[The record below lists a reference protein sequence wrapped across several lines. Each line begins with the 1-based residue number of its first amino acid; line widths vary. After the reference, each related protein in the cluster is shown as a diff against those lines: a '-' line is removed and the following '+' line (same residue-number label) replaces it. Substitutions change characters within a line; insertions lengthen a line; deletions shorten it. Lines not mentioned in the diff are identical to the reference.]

1 LNKVGAA
8 LVVGGG
14 IGGVQSAL
22 DLADQG
28 FKVYLLDSKP
38 AIGGVM
44 AQLDKTFPTNDCS
57 MCILAPKLVE
67 AGRNENIELITYAEL
82 LSIEGEPGNFK
93 AKILEKA
100 RRVDLDKC
108 TGCGLCS
115 DKCPIETLDS
125 YNQNLSTK
133 KAISSLYA
141 QAVPSTYYIERK
153 VPPCQKGCPIHMDI
167 REYVGLVAEERYDE
181 ALRKIRETN
190 CLPRSLGR
198 VCFAPCEEECNRG
211 KLDEPIAIR
220 LLKRFAMDRGE
231 DIMPVLPKKN
241 GKRIAIVGSGPSG
254 LACAHDLALK
264 GYGVTVYE
272 KEHELGG
279 MLALGIPSYRLPR
292 DELQKDLDYLRS
304 MGIEF
309 KTSVEVGK
317 DVKLEELKNA
327 YDAVYIAP
335 GAQGTLS
342 LRIEGEDLDGVYPGL
357 ELLKRINLGDE
368 SLKKKLTSQRAVVVG
383 GGNVAMD
390 CARILIRLGCDVK
403 IVYRRSREEM
413 PANEEEIQEAE
424 REGVELRYLQNPTK
438 VLGDGKVRGIEVMR
452 MRLGAPDAT
461 GRRRPIPIEGSEFS
475 LDCDIVVEAIGQA
488 NEVEFAKDLVDIG
501 RGDRIIAN
509 EFNSHCK
516 DNLFAG
522 GDAVTGPNTV
532 VEAMGWGKRGASAID
547 LYLNGEEIPD
557 YDEYLAQEAVDLSEI
572 PRELLIEKRREKSDK
587 LPYDRRE
594 SFEEVDL
601 GFSEENGIREA
612 QRCFSCRKC
621 LGCQL
626 CEPECQADAINYKDE
641 PALKEIEVGSVI
653 LAPGYDTFDASG
665 VKQYGYGVYRN
676 VVTSL
681 EFERILSASGPY
693 QGHVERPSDGKFPN
707 KIAFLLCVGSRDKNY
722 HEYCS
727 SVCCMYSIKEAMIA
741 KEHYP
746 TLKPTIFYM
755 DIRAFGKEF
764 DYYYERAKEEFG
776 IDFKRAKVGVI
787 EELDGGNLL
796 LKSEKEGGEVEE
808 EEFDM
813 VVLAI
818 AFEPNDL
825 GARLGLEL
833 NEYGFIKT
841 DDLSPM
847 STSRPGI
854 YVAGAAQ
861 GPKDIPDTVAQA
873 SGAACLA
880 SSGIYEGR
888 NSLTIK
894 KELPPEKDVSEE
906 EPRIGVF
913 ICHCGINIGG
923 VVDVPEVVGY
933 ATKLPNVVYA
943 ERNLYTCS
951 SDTQDKIKEMVK
963 EHDLNRVIVASCTP
977 RTHEPLFQATI
988 REAGLNPYLF
998 EFANIRDQCSWIHM
1012 HEPEKATEKAKDLV
1026 RMAVAK
1032 AALLEPLKRER
1043 LPVTKSALVIG
1054 GGVSGMVSALAIA
1067 NQEFETYL
1075 VEKEKELGGNANR
1088 IYSHPFIPDFRER
1101 IEELKSKV
1109 ENHPTIKVFKEAEI
1123 ADIEGY
1129 VGNFKTKIRS
1139 GGVESEFEHGVVIVA
1154 TGAKEHKPKE
1164 YLYGK
1169 DKKVMTQLELEERLY
1184 NGKPLDLSE
1193 VVMIQCVGC
1202 RNQERGYCSRVCCT
1216 GAINNAIEIR
1226 KKYPNSKV
1234 TVLFKDLRSFGFKE
1248 KLYKEASELG
1258 VNFVR
1263 CGEGMEDPK
1272 ISYDGEVLKAYDLSL
1287 ESDLELRPTALVLS
1301 SATVPHEE
1309 NEELAKM
1316 LKVPLSRD
1324 GFFLEAHMKL
1334 RPVDFATDGIFL
1346 CGLAHWPKFV
1356 DESIAQAYG
1365 AASRALTIL
1374 AKDEIESEG
1383 TVAKVD
1389 EDLCSGCGV
1398 CEVVCPYNAITVDK
1412 EEKLSHINPALC
1424 KGCGA
1429 CAAACP
1435 SGAIEQL
1442 GFETKELMA
1451 MIDAEVGR

>member
-1 LNKVGAA
+1 MNKVGSA

-22 DLADQG
+22 DLVEQG
-28 FKVYLLDSKP
+28 FKVYLMDNQS

-44 AQLDKTFPTNDCS
+44 AQLDKTFPTNDCA

-67 AGRNENIELITYAEL
+67 AGRNDNIELLTYSEL
-82 LSIEGEPGNFK
+82 LSIKGEPGNFK
-93 AKILEKA
+93 AKILQKA
-100 RRVDLDKC
+100 RKVDADKC
-108 TGCGLCS
+108 TGCGVCS
-115 DKCPIETLDS
+115 ERCPVETLDS
-125 YNQNLSTK
+125 YNQGLSTRR
-133 KAISSLYA
+133 AISALYA

-153 VPPCQKGCPIHMDI
+153 VAPCQKGCPIHMDI
-167 REYVGLVAEERYDE
+167 REYIGFIAEGRYDE
-181 ALRKIRETN
+181 ALQKIRATN

-211 KLDEPIAIR
+211 KSDEPIAIR
-220 LLKRFAMDRGE
+220 LLKRFAMDRGKE
-231 DIMPVLPKKN
+231 IVPVLPRKN
-241 GKRIAIVGSGPSG
+241 GKKVAIVGAGPSG
-254 LACAHDLALK
+254 LACAHDLVLK
-264 GYGVTVYE
+264 GHTVTVYE
-272 KEHELGG
+272 KEKELGG
-279 MLALGIPSYRLPR
+279 MLILGIPSYRLPR
-292 DELQKDLDYLRS
+292 DELQKDLDYLIA

-309 KTSVEVGK
+309 KTGVEIGK
-317 DVKLEELKNA
+317 DIELEELKDG

-335 GAQGTLS
+335 GSQGTMS
-342 LRIEGEDLDGVYPGL
+342 LRVEGEDLDGVHPGL
-357 ELLKRINLGDE
+357 EVLKGINLGDE
-368 SLKKKLTSQRAVVVG
+368 EVINRLTNKRAVVVG

-390 CARILIRLGCDVK
+390 CARSLIRLGCDVK

-413 PANEEEIQEAE
+413 PADEEETQEAE
-424 REGVELRYLQNPTK
+424 REGVEIKFLQNPTK
-438 VLGDGKVRGIEVMR
+438 VLGKGGKVKGIEIRR
-452 MRLGAPDAT
+452 MRLGAPDAS
-461 GRRRPIPIEGSEFS
+461 GRRRPIPIEGSEFPI
-475 LDCDIVVEAIGQA
+475 DCDIVVEAIGQA
-488 NEVEFAKDLVDIG
+488 NDIGFAKDLVDLG
-501 RGDRIIAN
+501 RGDRITAN

-532 VEAMGWGKRGASAID
+532 VEAMGWGKRGANAID
-547 LYLNGEEIPD
+547 LYLSGKEMPD
-557 YDEYLAQEAVDLSEI
+557 YDEYLVNDTVDISEI
-572 PRELLIEKRREKSDK
+572 PKELLKEKSREKSAK
-587 LPYDRRE
+587 LPYDSRKT
-594 SFEEVDL
+594 FEEVDL
-601 GFSEENGIREA
+601 GFEEKKGIREA
-612 QRCFSCRKC
+612 ERCFSCRKC
-621 LGCQL
+621 LGCKL
-626 CEPECQADAINYKDE
+626 CELECQANAIIYTQE
-641 PALKEIEVGSVI
+641 PEVREIEVGSVV
-653 LAPGYDTFDASG
+653 LAPGYNTFDASR
-665 VKQYGYGVYRN
+665 VRQYGYGLYKN

-681 EFERILSASGPY
+681 EFERILSASGPFA
-693 QGHVERPSDGKFPN
+693 GMVERPSDGKFPT
-707 KIAFLLCVGSRDKNY
+707 KIAFILCVGSRDEKYN
-722 HEYCS
+722 EYCS

-746 TLKPTIFYM
+746 AVNPTVFYM

-764 DYYYERAKEEFG
+764 DYYYERAKDEFG
-776 IDFKRAKVGVI
+776 IEFKRAKVANI
-787 EELDGGNLL
+787 DELENGGLL
-796 LKSEKEGGEVEE
+796 LHFEEDGVKE

-813 VVLAI
+813 VVLAT

-833 NEYGFIKT
+833 NEYGYIKT
-841 DDLSPM
+841 DELSPM
-847 STSRPGI
+847 KTSRPGI

-861 GPKDIPDTVAQA
+861 SPKDIPDTVAQA
-873 SGAACLA
+873 SGAASLA
-880 SSGIYEGR
+880 SSDICESR

-894 KELPPEKDVSEE
+894 KELPPEKDVSRE

-923 VVDVPEVVGY
+923 IVNVPNVVEY
-933 ATKLPNVVYA
+933 ASKLPNVVYA

-951 SDTQDKIKEMVK
+951 SDTQDKIKEMIK

-977 RTHEPLFQATI
+977 RTHEPLFQGTI
-988 REAGLNPYLF
+988 REAGLNPYLL

-1032 AALLEPLKRER
+1032 ATLLEPLEKEV
-1043 LPVTKSALVIG
+1043 LPITKSALVIG

-1067 NQEFETYL
+1067 DQGFETYL
-1075 VEKEKELGGNANR
+1075 VEKEEDLGGNADK
-1088 IYSHPFIPDFRER
+1088 IYFHPTMPDFREKIKR
-1101 IEELKSKV
+1101 LIWKV
-1109 ENHPTIKVFKEAEI
+1109 ESHPAIKVFNNSEI
-1123 ADIEGY
+1123 VSIEGY
-1129 VGNFKTKIRS
+1129 VGNFTSKIKS
-1139 GGVESEFEHGVVIVA
+1139 KWGVNELEHGAIIVA
-1154 TGAKEHKPKE
+1154 TGAREYKPKE

-1169 DKKVMTQLELEERLY
+1169 DDKVLTQLELEEILY
-1184 NGKPLDLSE
+1184 NQKPIDLAE

-1216 GAINNAIEIR
+1216 NALSNAIKIKGRNPES
-1226 KKYPNSKV
+1226 NV
-1234 TVLFKDLRSFGFKE
+1234 TILFKDMRSFGFKE

-1258 VNFVR
+1258 VDFIR
-1263 CGEGMEDPK
+1263 CGDGMEDLK
-1272 ISYDGEVLKAYDLSL
+1272 ISYDGEVLRAHDLSL
-1287 ESDLELRPTALVLS
+1287 EEDVEFRPTALVLS
-1301 SATVPHEE
+1301 SATVPNEG

-1346 CGLAHWPKFV
+1346 CGLAHSPKFIE
-1356 DESIAQAYG
+1356 ESIAQAYG

-1374 AKDEIESEG
+1374 SKDQIESEG

-1398 CEVVCPYNAITVDK
+1398 CEVVCPYNAIEIDK

-1435 SGAIEQL
+1435 SGAIEQR
-1442 GFETKELMA
+1442 GFETRELLA
-1451 MIDAEVGR
+1451 MIDAEVGK

>member
-1 LNKVGAA
+1 MKMKIIIDGKDLEGEEGQTILEVAQK
-8 LVVGGG
+8 GG
-14 IGGVQSAL
+14 IEIPTLCHHKGLKPFGGCRLCTVEVKKGKRTQMTTACTTPIE
-22 DLADQG
+22 DG
-28 FKVYLLDSKP
+28 IEVVTDSERVLNARK
-38 AIGGVM
+38 I
-44 AQLDKTFPTNDCS
+44 
-57 MCILAPKLVE
+57 LVE
-67 AGRNENIELITYAEL
+67 LLLARCPNSPEIHELAARMGVARTR
-82 LSIEGEPGNFK
+82 FK
-93 AKILEKA
+93 TLGDPDE
-100 RRVDLDKC
+100 KC
-108 TGCGLCS
+108 TLCGLCVRTCNELMGAKVIGFVGRGIERRVAPPFEKLSNVCRACGACEFMCPTGAIHLS
-115 DKCPIETLDS
+115 DVTDKVPIPIRSEFDEGLVQRPAI
-125 YNQNLSTK
+125 Y
-133 KAISSLYA
+133 KAYP
-141 QAVPSTYYIERK
+141 QAVPNMPMIDRSNCVHFRFGTCGLCEK
-153 VPPCQKGCPIHMDI
+153 VCEPKAIK
-167 REYVGLVAEERYDE
+167 YDQ
-181 ALRKIRETN
+181 A
-190 CLPRSLGR
+190 
-198 VCFAPCEEECNRG
+198 
-211 KLDEPIAIR
+211 DEI
-220 LLKRFAMDRGE
+220 
-231 DIMPVLPKKN
+231 KKVN
-241 GKRIAIVGSGPSG
+241 VGS
-254 LACAHDLALK
+254 
-264 GYGVTVYE
+264 
-272 KEHELGG
+272 
-279 MLALGIPSYRLPR
+279 
-292 DELQKDLDYLRS
+292 
-304 MGIEF
+304 
-309 KTSVEVGK
+309 
-317 DVKLEELKNA
+317 
-327 YDAVYIAP
+327 
-335 GAQGTLS
+335 
-342 LRIEGEDLDGVYPGL
+342 
-357 ELLKRINLGDE
+357 
-368 SLKKKLTSQRAVVVG
+368 
-383 GGNVAMD
+383 
-390 CARILIRLGCDVK
+390 
-403 IVYRRSREEM
+403 IV
-413 PANEEEIQEAE
+413 
-424 REGVELRYLQNPTK
+424 
-438 VLGDGKVRGIEVMR
+438 
-452 MRLGAPDAT
+452 
-461 GRRRPIPIEGSEFS
+461 
-475 LDCDIVVEAIGQA
+475 
-488 NEVEFAKDLVDIG
+488 
-501 RGDRIIAN
+501 
-509 EFNSHCK
+509 
-516 DNLFAG
+516 
-522 GDAVTGPNTV
+522 
-532 VEAMGWGKRGASAID
+532 
-547 LYLNGEEIPD
+547 
-557 YDEYLAQEAVDLSEI
+557 
-572 PRELLIEKRREKSDK
+572 
-587 LPYDRRE
+587 
-594 SFEEVDL
+594 
-601 GFSEENGIREA
+601 
-612 QRCFSCRKC
+612 
-621 LGCQL
+621 
-626 CEPECQADAINYKDE
+626 
-641 PALKEIEVGSVI
+641 
-653 LAPGYDTFDASG
+653 LAPGFQSFDPDRLRP
-665 VKQYGYGVYRN
+665 YGYSLHEN

-681 EFERILSASGPY
+681 EFERILSATGPY
-693 QGHVERPSDGKFPN
+693 QGTVRRPGDGKTPN
-707 KIAFLLCVGSRDKNY
+707 KIAFLLCAGSRDKK
-722 HEYCS
+722 HDEYCS
-727 SVCCMYSIKEAMIA
+727 SVCCMYSIKEAIIT
-741 KEHYP
+741 KEHSPGVNP
-746 TLKPTIFYM
+746 TVFYM

-764 DYYYERAKEEFG
+764 DYYYERAKEEYG
-776 IDFKRAKVGVI
+776 VEFKRAKVGSI
-787 EELDGGNLL
+787 EEGENGNLL
-796 LKSEKEGGEVEE
+796 LHYEDSGEVRE

-813 VVLAI
+813 VVLATP
-818 AFEPNDL
+818 FEPNDL
-825 GARLGLEL
+825 GERLGLEL